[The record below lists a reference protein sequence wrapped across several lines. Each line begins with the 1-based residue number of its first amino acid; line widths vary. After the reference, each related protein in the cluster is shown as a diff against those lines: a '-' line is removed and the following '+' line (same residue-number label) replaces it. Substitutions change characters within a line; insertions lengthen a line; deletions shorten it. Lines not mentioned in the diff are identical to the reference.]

1 MCKHA
6 KHYTI
11 TAPTAGRRWRCGM
24 RIVEG
29 FLRFFNAMYLGVM
42 IERLSHFGPMSIDK
56 VLITL
61 NVITLVIWLLT
72 DIKRMMREVQE

>member
-1 MCKHA
+1 
-6 KHYTI
+6 
-11 TAPTAGRRWRCGM
+11 M
-24 RIVEG
+24 RIVDG

-61 NVITLVIWLLT
+61 NVITLVVWLLT
-72 DIKRMMREVQE
+72 DIKRMKREVQE

>member
-1 MCKHA
+1 
-6 KHYTI
+6 
-11 TAPTAGRRWRCGM
+11 M

-29 FLRFFNAMYLGVM
+29 FLRFFNAMYLGMM

-61 NVITLVIWLLT
+61 NVITLVMWLLT
-72 DIKRMMREVQE
+72 DIKRMMMEGQDGQ